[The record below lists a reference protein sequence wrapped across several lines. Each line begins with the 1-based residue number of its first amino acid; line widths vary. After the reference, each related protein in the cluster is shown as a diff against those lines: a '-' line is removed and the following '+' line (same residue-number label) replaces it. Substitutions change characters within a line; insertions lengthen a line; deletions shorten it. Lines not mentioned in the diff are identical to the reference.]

1 MVKKKVLAQL
11 PVKTWQKI
19 KQIDLKKAGFFLI
32 AILLLTGIYFKR
44 SWLIVA
50 IVDKQPIWRWQF
62 NNTLSR
68 QYGQSTLSQLI
79 DQKLIDKAIKK
90 AGIQAS
96 EKEIEEKID
105 ETEKNLG
112 GLNLK
117 EALEMQGISQEEFR
131 KQIKDQIKI
140 EKFLS
145 EGIEITDEEIDKFI
159 EENSQYFADKDKANQ
174 KDEAIENLQKQKMSE
189 KYQEWHQELIDNTTI
204 IRFFE

>member
-1 MVKKKVLAQL
+1 MLIHL
-11 PVKTWQKI
+11 PAKTWQKV
-19 KQIDLKKAGFFLI
+19 KQIDLKKASIFLI
-32 AILLLTGIYFKR
+32 AMLLLASIYFKR
-44 SWLIVA
+44 NWLIVA

-62 NNTLSR
+62 NSTLSR

-96 EKEIEEKID
+96 EKEIEEKVD

>member
-62 NNTLSR
+62 NSTLSR

>member
-62 NNTLSR
+62 NSTLSR

-131 KQIKDQIKI
+131 KQIKDQ
-140 EKFLS
+140 
-145 EGIEITDEEIDKFI
+145 
-159 EENSQYFADKDKANQ
+159 
-174 KDEAIENLQKQKMSE
+174 
-189 KYQEWHQELIDNTTI
+189 
-204 IRFFE
+204 

>member
-96 EKEIEEKID
+96 EKEIEEKVD